1 MTLILDL
8 DLDMGKMYWYT
19 QNEVPS
25 HIASKVITWKDRHRA
40 FINTPTLVHK
50 HVEMS
55 MDKWISETTLP
66 HKHVQIS
73 EDQFF

>member
-25 HIASKVITWKDRHRA
+25 HIASKVTAWKGRHKA
-40 FINTPTLVHK
+40 FINTPPLVHK

-55 MDKWISETTLP
+55 MDKWIFGG
-66 HKHVQIS
+66 HH
-73 EDQFF
+73 